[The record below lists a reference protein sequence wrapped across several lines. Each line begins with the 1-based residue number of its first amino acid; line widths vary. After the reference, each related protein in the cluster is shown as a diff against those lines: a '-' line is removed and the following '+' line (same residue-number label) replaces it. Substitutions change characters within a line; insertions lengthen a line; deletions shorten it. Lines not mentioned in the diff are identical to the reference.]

1 MLPSGRIPRW
11 DNSFKEVIIA
21 FLTKEWLTMNSL
33 SAFVLENTRLVRRVT
48 RLLSILLLGFFL
60 SLILF
65 NDDVREDLTLPFI
78 LYGLI
83 VLSLLIA
90 WRWERKG
97 GLLTLVGSL
106 LFGLFLLVN
115 GILRYDFNLPLAIF
129 GSAIL
134 TLPCFSAG
142 WLFYTLGQQPEITE
156 SSGRQ

>member
-1 MLPSGRIPRW
+1 
-11 DNSFKEVIIA
+11 
-21 FLTKEWLTMNSL
+21 MNSL
-33 SAFVLENTRLVRRVT
+33 SGFVLENTRLVRRVA
-48 RLLSILLLGFFL
+48 RLLSILLLGFYL

-97 GLLTLVGSL
+97 GLLTLVGSF

-134 TLPCFSAG
+134 TLPCFSTG

-156 SSGRQ
+156 SSDRQ